1 MKKITFLFALA
12 VMSCSK
18 PDEVVAPAPAPVVI
32 NCWKFTQ
39 VRTQIQ
45 NTGYDSG
52 WVDNGAKVFYSNL
65 ASDCNKIIPGSAQQ
79 VGYQTTT
86 IRYQCRCL

>member
-1 MKKITFLFALA
+1 MKKIIFLFALA

-18 PDEVVAPAPAPVVI
+18 PDDVVAPAPAPVVI

-39 VRTQIQ
+39 VRTQNP
-45 NTGYDSG
+45 NTGYDTG

-65 ASDCNKIIPGSAQQ
+65 ASDCNKIIPDSAQQ
-79 VGYQTTT
+79 NGNFITS